1 MLDTLRVTIIDMFM
15 GLDLRVWLSVLLI
28 IIGAFIL
35 VRIGSAAITNI
46 FQPKRENALAF
57 GKRSQTMAT
66 LLKSILRYV
75 VYFIAGTM
83 ILGLFGVQVGTLLAG
98 AGLVGLAI
106 GLGAKNLIQDILT
119 GFFILFED
127 QYAVGEFIS
136 AAGVSGAVEEVGL
149 RVTRLKDAGGQI
161 HFIPNG
167 QITQVT
173 NFSRHSLTALVD
185 IPVLYEENLDKAIEV
200 LRQANVKA
208 AAELEDLIAEA
219 PEVLGVT
226 ALNPGRATIRIS
238 ARAKPML
245 HWKLERELRKRAK
258 DALEA
263 AGIKPPQPGAT
274 EK

>member
-1 MLDTLRVTIIDMFM
+1 MIDTLRVTIIDMFM
-15 GLDLRVWLSVLLI
+15 GLDLRVWLGVLLI
-28 IIGAFIL
+28 IIGAFIV

-46 FQPKRENALAF
+46 FLPKRENALSF

-136 AAGVSGAVEEVGL
+136 TAGVSGTVEEVGL

-173 NFSRHSLTALVD
+173 NFSRYSLTAIVD
-185 IPVLYEENLDKAIEV
+185 IPVLYEENLDKAFEV
-200 LRQANVKA
+200 LRQANIKA
-208 AAELEDLIAEA
+208 AVELEDLIAEV

-263 AGIKPPQPGAT
+263 AGIKPPHPGA
-274 EK
+274 ERN